1 MLTLRPNLTKN
12 DNNAMF
18 LSYGIRNFLSFKDG
32 ATVSFE
38 LDGNV
43 PVHVS
48 NGKDFATILCVKG
61 ANGSGKTHL
70 LKGLAFLANFV
81 NSSFSYERDASIPI
95 APFARN
101 REPSAFF
108 AEFRI
113 GDALYLYEL
122 EASPEKVHRESLYRT
137 LKRKTLLFERRDD
150 SIVSAVRGLEQL
162 RNIKLPRNASVISM
176 AHQHELSMLEPVH
189 QAFSH
194 VLFNVSKTGVLSR
207 PFLDIDRASEIFEKN
222 PPLLAFAT
230 KFLREC
236 DVGIS
241 DIKIGNAEEADGKTR
256 YFPIFIH
263 TVDGEDVPIHP
274 ATESS
279 GTKQLYCHLL
289 AYALTL
295 SRGGTL
301 VLDEFDL
308 YLHPL
313 ILPKLLDLFLDETIN
328 PKGAQ
333 LLFTTHQSAIMDMC
347 GRYRTYLVS
356 KEDNASFAYRL
367 DEVPGDVLRNDR
379 SISQP
384 YIEGRIGGVPK
395 L

>member
-1 MLTLRPNLTKN
+1 
-12 DNNAMF
+12 MF

-43 PVHVS
+43 PSHVS
-48 NGKDFATILCVKG
+48 GGRDFATILCVKG

-70 LKGLAFLANFV
+70 LKGLAFLANFIH
-81 NSSFSYERDASIPI
+81 SSFSYDPEAKIPI
-95 APFARN
+95 ASFANN
-101 REPSAFF
+101 RKPCAFF
-108 AEFRI
+108 AEFRV

-122 EASPEKVHRESLYRT
+122 EASQDRVHRESLYRT
-137 LKRKTLLFERRDD
+137 MKRRTLLFERRDD
-150 SIVSAVRGLEQL
+150 SIVSAVKGLDQL
-162 RNIKLPRNASVISM
+162 RSIKLRRNASIIST
-176 AHQHELSMLEPVH
+176 AHQHEILLLEP
-189 QAFSH
+189 AFKAFEQI
-194 VLFNVSKTGVLSR
+194 LFNVSKTGVVSR
-207 PFLDIDRASEIFEKN
+207 PFLDIDKASQIFEKN
-222 PPLLAFAT
+222 PPLLEFAAR
-230 KFLREC
+230 FIREC
-236 DVGIS
+236 DIGIS
-241 DIKIGNAEEADGKTR
+241 DIKIANVEEADGVKR

-263 TVDGEDVPIHP
+263 NIDGEAVPIYS

-295 SRGGTL
+295 GRGGTL
-301 VLDEFDL
+301 ILDEFDL

-313 ILPKLLDLFLDETIN
+313 ILPKLLDLFLDDVIN

-333 LLFTTHQSAIMDMC
+333 LLFTTHQSEIMDLC

-356 KEDNASFAYRL
+356 KDDNASFAYRL

-379 SISQP
+379 SIAQP